1 MERKILIVEDE
12 PKVAGFIRSGLSE
25 SSLASDWAADGESGI
40 AMLEANNYDL
50 LILDLNLPRKNGF
63 EVCAAVRK
71 NDRRIPV
78 LMLTAWGAID
88 DKLKGFESGADDYLV
103 KPFEFQELLARV
115 KALLKR
121 SEPELSEPSTLRYAD
136 ITLNLDTREVHRAG
150 NKISLTPKE
159 YGLLEYLLRNPERVV
174 TRAEI
179 ASHVW
184 SIQYETGTNFVD
196 VYINFLRKKIDRG
209 YILKLIHTHVG
220 SGYILRQPNP

>member
-12 PKVAGFIRSGLSE
+12 HKVAGFIRSGLSE

-209 YILKLIHTHVG
+209 YIRKLIHTHVG

>member
-78 LMLTAWGAID
+78 LMLTA
-88 DKLKGFESGADDYLV
+88 
-103 KPFEFQELLARV
+103 
-115 KALLKR
+115 
-121 SEPELSEPSTLRYAD
+121 
-136 ITLNLDTREVHRAG
+136 
-150 NKISLTPKE
+150 
-159 YGLLEYLLRNPERVV
+159 
-174 TRAEI
+174 
-179 ASHVW
+179 
-184 SIQYETGTNFVD
+184 
-196 VYINFLRKKIDRG
+196 
-209 YILKLIHTHVG
+209 
-220 SGYILRQPNP
+220 

>member
-1 MERKILIVEDE
+1 M
-12 PKVAGFIRSGLSE
+12 AGFIRSGLSE

-209 YILKLIHTHVG
+209 YIRKLIHTHVG

>member
-121 SEPELSEPSTLRYAD
+121 TEPELSEPSTLRYAD

-209 YILKLIHTHVG
+209 YIRKLIHTHVG

>member
-184 SIQYETGTNFVD
+184 SIQYETGTHFVD

-209 YILKLIHTHVG
+209 YIRKLIHTHVG